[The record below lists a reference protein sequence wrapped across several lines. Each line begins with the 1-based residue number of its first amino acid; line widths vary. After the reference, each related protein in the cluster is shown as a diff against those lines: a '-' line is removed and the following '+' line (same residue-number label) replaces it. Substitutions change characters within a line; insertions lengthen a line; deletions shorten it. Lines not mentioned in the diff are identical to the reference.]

1 MRADMKEYAE
11 VENVARKFAE
21 AVREGKGAICRP
33 YFLDS
38 AKVFG
43 YLDGKYQECG
53 ADEFAKLLDEMGSD
67 PAHTARVDVLDVEET
82 VAVAR
87 VIEDNWF
94 GHDFTDYLNM
104 LKTPDGWKIVAK
116 VYNQNSVRD

>member
-53 ADEFAKLLDEMGSD
+53 ADDTGINRLAQCI
-67 PAHTARVDVLDVEET
+67 RVDGIS
-82 VAVAR
+82 APC
-87 VIEDNWF
+87 IC
-94 GHDFTDYLNM
+94 
-104 LKTPDGWKIVAK
+104 
-116 VYNQNSVRD
+116 QNDAALHHGELCTGKHMVG

>member
-43 YLDGKYQECG
+43 YLDGKYQEN
-53 ADEFAKLLDEMGSD
+53 L
-67 PAHTARVDVLDVEET
+67 
-82 VAVAR
+82 
-87 VIEDNWF
+87 
-94 GHDFTDYLNM
+94 Y
-104 LKTPDGWKIVAK
+104 
-116 VYNQNSVRD
+116 